1 MEEILHQ
8 LRLVVY
14 PIINGV
20 SYIPGGCLG
29 FLPSTVLFPI
39 GYFSLYRTPTQRR
52 CSLPGFPRNFR
63 SFKTTSNAPSWIIF
77 DWWICGFVRVF
88 CFFLKEFSWWKNA
101 GTFEAKIWEKQKLY
115 IHFLGHHSPENS
127 RKVPLNLNAWQDRVF
142 SYSKWSLFRGHMNV
156 RKEITSIFCG
166 ALKSCISIVEPKT
179 RRDKALEDCIQYR
192 TYRNT
197 INLYRR
203 YNMQYAM
210 SSVIADNII

>member
-115 IHFLGHHSPENS
+115 IYTFWDIILLKIRERSPWIWMLGKIEYFPIQNGPFSGDIWMFG
-127 RKVPLNLNAWQDRVF
+127 RK
-142 SYSKWSLFRGHMNV
+142 SLPF
-156 RKEITSIFCG
+156 F
-166 ALKSCISIVEPKT
+166 VELSNHVS
-179 RRDKALEDCIQYR
+179 A
-192 TYRNT
+192 
-197 INLYRR
+197 
-203 YNMQYAM
+203 
-210 SSVIADNII
+210 